1 MKTNEDVSVVERQMC
16 SLEQGRVEGLTGR
29 GGSGGG
35 GDGGVH
41 HGGVGRSHGAS
52 VIAAAAG
59 AATDAVATS
68 HSAAR
73 ARGRIRRLRG
83 HHLKSAQ
90 DKRHVYINNQHLFR
104 SKNAFAQEIK
114 CVFWIES
121 TIPLRCMIGDNLQ
134 KQENRNYKLH
144 AVFVLSIW
152 VLYSLKMCYTKL
164 LNADY

>member
-1 MKTNEDVSVVERQMC
+1 MSVVDRQVC
-16 SLEQGRVEGLTGR
+16 FRESGRVEGLTGR

-52 VIAAAAG
+52 VIPAAAG

-73 ARGRIRRLRG
+73 ARGRICRLRG

-90 DKRHVYINNQHLFR
+90 DKRHVYINNQHLFP
-104 SKNAFAQEIK
+104 SKNAFALQIK
-114 CVFWIES
+114 
-121 TIPLRCMIGDNLQ
+121 
-134 KQENRNYKLH
+134 
-144 AVFVLSIW
+144 
-152 VLYSLKMCYTKL
+152 
-164 LNADY
+164 